1 MLIPDDRAVAYNND
15 DNDDHADH
23 HDCDVDL
30 VDDKS
35 QLRECN

>member
-15 DNDDHADH
+15 NNDDHADH
-23 HDCDVDL
+23 HDCHVDL